1 MMIALLILVQSAMPA
16 PSALPSGAIL
26 EAQARRGVLMRLDG
40 AAAQS
45 VEACISACD
54 LTEGCQAWTY
64 HRPEAARAPRCDI
77 HPIAGPSH
85 FDPGAV
91 TGLSPALAARIE
103 AGAERAPSLRE
114 RRALSED
121 APSAA
126 PRRNNE
132 LAGG

>member
-1 MMIALLILVQSAMPA
+1 MMIALLMMMQSASPA

-54 LTEGCQAWTY
+54 LTPNCQAWTY
-64 HRPEAARAPRCDI
+64 HQPETDRAPRCDL

-85 FDPGAV
+85 YDPGAI

-103 AGAERAPSLRE
+103 AGAERPPSRRE
-114 RRALSED
+114 LRALSQED
-121 APSAA
+121 APPT
-126 PRRNNE
+126 PRRSQE